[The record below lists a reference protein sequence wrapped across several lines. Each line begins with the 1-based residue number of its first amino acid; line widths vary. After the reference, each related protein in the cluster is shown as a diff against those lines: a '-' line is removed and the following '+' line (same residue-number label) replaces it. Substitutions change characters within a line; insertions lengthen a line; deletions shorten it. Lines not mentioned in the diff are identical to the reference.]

1 MIGTCSPMQDEMA
14 HSSQERDRVREDEGG
29 GTFQSAHLRKGGVV
43 ICGNVKDAFQE
54 QFHDALYL

>member
-1 MIGTCSPMQDEMA
+1 MQDEMA